1 MTKIEIDSHYTQDG
15 KEYYYWTMWTGPD
28 GIDEVKGFATDLIEV
43 FSKIVEWRE
52 RIGRDYAEEIL
63 EDMKT
68 LENFLQTDNETDP
81 E

>member
-1 MTKIEIDSHYTQDG
+1 MRIEINNHFTPEG
-15 KEYYYWTMWTGPD
+15 KEFYYWTLFDGPND
-28 GIDEVKGFATDLIEV
+28 IDEVKGFATDLIEV

-52 RIGRDYAEEIL
+52 RIGRDYAEEVL

-68 LENFLQTDNETDP
+68 LENFLQTDNETNP